1 MLRFSG
7 KGATDV
13 GRVREANE
21 DSAFLGPYVALV
33 ADGVGGAAAGEVAS
47 ATVAYV
53 VSAIARLRHDQDP
66 AGVLQDAIEAAR
78 ESLQTGIDADLQR
91 AGMATTLTALVT
103 DGTRVVLGHLGDS
116 RGYLLR
122 AGSLR
127 QITTDH
133 TYVQQMIAA
142 GQLVPEQARSHPW
155 RNVVMRSLHGGPAEV
170 DQAPDIVALDLG
182 PGDRVLLCS
191 DGLTDLVL
199 DQRIAELLA
208 EPDPEAA
215 ATRLVDAAL
224 EAGGSDN
231 VTCLV
236 FDVVDGPRMSGDG
249 QLLGAVRDVV
259 NIVDPGA
266 VRAN

>member
-7 KGATDV
+7 TGVTDV

-21 DSAFLGPYVALV
+21 DSAFLGPYLALV

-53 VSAIARLRHDQDP
+53 VSAIARLRHDEDP
-66 AGVLQDAIEAAR
+66 AGVLQDAIEVAR
-78 ESLQTGIDADLQR
+78 ESLQSGIDADVQR
-91 AGMATTLTALVT
+91 AGMATTLTALAT
-103 DGTRVVLGHLGDS
+103 DGTRVVLGHVGDS

-122 AGSLR
+122 GGVLE

-133 TYVQQMIAA
+133 TYVQQMIAS

-191 DGLTDLVL
+191 DGLTDLVV
-199 DQRIAELLA
+199 DRGIAEILQ

-215 ATRLVDAAL
+215 ATRLVGAAL

-236 FDVVDGPRMSGDG
+236 FDVIDGPRVNGDG
-249 QLLGAVRDVV
+249 LLLGAVRDVV

-266 VRAN
+266 VRAT

>member
-1 MLRFSG
+1 
-7 KGATDV
+7 
-13 GRVREANE
+13 
-21 DSAFLGPYVALV
+21 
-33 ADGVGGAAAGEVAS
+33 
-47 ATVAYV
+47 
-53 VSAIARLRHDQDP
+53 
-66 AGVLQDAIEAAR
+66 
-78 ESLQTGIDADLQR
+78 
-91 AGMATTLTALVT
+91 MATTLTALAT

-116 RGYLLR
+116 RGYLFRDGALQ
-122 AGSLR
+122 

-191 DGLTDLVL
+191 DGLTDLVT
-199 DQRIAELLA
+199 DQRIAEILHV
-208 EPDPEAA
+208 PDPEAA

-236 FDVVDGPRMSGDG
+236 FDVVDGPRVNGDG

>member
-7 KGATDV
+7 MGVTDV

-78 ESLQTGIDADLQR
+78 ESLQTGIDADLER
-91 AGMATTLTALVT
+91 AGMATTLTALAT
-103 DGTRVVLGHLGDS
+103 DGTRIVLGHLGDS

-122 AGSLR
+122 DGALQ

-191 DGLTDLVL
+191 DGLTDLVI
-199 DQRIAELLA
+199 DERIAEILQL
-208 EPDPEAA
+208 PDPETA
-215 ATRLVDAAL
+215 ATRLVAAAL

-236 FDVVDGPRMSGDG
+236 FDVVDGPRVNGDG